1 MTAPTDH
8 LSSWKIKL
16 NLQLAV
22 PIFPKTGC
30 LFDKPICGLIP
41 CNGQQW
47 PSPSPRP
54 PLYVGLVLR
63 QHFARSIISR
73 SICNLPPLF
82 PAPNL
87 VVGGFNGGGVFFLI
101 FCLQF
106 CLISAWLAGSGSG
119 GVCGMERERGR
130 EGPEPCHPKPPVPRI
145 TPAAIRYQS
154 QLAIKRQTFL
164 SKHF

>member
-54 PLYVGLVLR
+54 PLYVGVVLR

-87 VVGGFNGGGVFFLI
+87 VVVGGFNGGEVFFSYFLFAVLFN
-101 FCLQF
+101 FCLAGWQWQWW
-106 CLISAWLAGSGSG
+106 CLWYGEG
-119 GVCGMERERGR
+119 ERERGTWALPPQTSR
-130 EGPEPCHPKPPVPRI
+130 PSDNSSCHPLPV
-145 TPAAIRYQS
+145 TTGY
-154 QLAIKRQTFL
+154 
-164 SKHF
+164 